1 MPWLVRNRTELA
13 GTERPDPVPVGAN
26 RRGRFKPSA
35 RVLASP
41 LYRRLWLSGIIYYSA
56 RWVEIIT
63 SGWIVLALTG
73 SPLLVG
79 LTGFFRVLPMLILGS
94 LFGVL
99 ADRFPRANILLG
111 IHAVS
116 LMAALILA
124 LTFILEVE
132 SLGVIYPMIFVL
144 GCGSAADFSARS
156 TLIDEVQDRSLLAST
171 MSLESLSMSG
181 AKITSAI
188 FAGFLL
194 SVGGAGLAYGYLA
207 LLYGTGLVWI
217 SAFKRLLPARRRART
232 ASLRLISSLY
242 SGWASALR
250 IPVVRGV
257 FIVTIIM
264 NVLIFPYQQ
273 LIAIVAGDI
282 LSVGPFWMGVLAGA
296 DGAGGTLIAAWLA
309 FGSGTRRQGALF
321 VGGSTG
327 AAALLIGLALS
338 PEYALSLVIQLALG
352 ICTGLFGA
360 HQAALVLS
368 AAPAESRARALGLIA
383 TAIGLTPIG
392 MLLIGGLSS
401 AAGARAAI
409 ASMAALGLIGL
420 LLVVIFN
427 PRLRAARIAG
437 TRLEDGGS

>member
-1 MPWLVRNRTELA
+1 
-13 GTERPDPVPVGAN
+13 
-26 RRGRFKPSA
+26 
-35 RVLASP
+35 VLASP
-41 LYRRLWLSGIIYYSA
+41 VYRRLWVSGVIYYSA

-63 SGWIVLALTG
+63 SGWVVLALTG

-79 LTGFFRVLPMLILGS
+79 FTGFFRLLPMFILGS

-99 ADRFPRANILLG
+99 ADRFTRVNILVG

-116 LMAALILA
+116 LLAALILA
-124 LTFILEVE
+124 TAFLLDVA
-132 SLGVIYPMIFVL
+132 SLGIIYPMIFVL

-156 TLIDEVQDRSLLAST
+156 TLIDEVQDRSLLAPT

-194 SVGGAGLAYGYLA
+194 SAGGAGLAYGYLA
-207 LLYGTGLVWI
+207 VLYGTGLIWI
-217 SAFKRLLPARRRART
+217 GALKRRLPARRRAQT
-232 ASLRLISSLY
+232 ESLRLIASLS

-250 IPVVRGV
+250 VPVVRGV
-257 FIVTIIM
+257 FLVTIII

-273 LIAIVAGDI
+273 LIAIVASDI
-282 LSVGPFWMGVLAGA
+282 LAVGPFWMGVLAGA
-296 DGAGGTLIAAWLA
+296 DGVGGALTAAWLA
-309 FGSGTRRQGALF
+309 FGSGTRRPGALF

-338 PEYALSLVIQLALG
+338 PVFALSLVIQLALG
-352 ICTGLFGA
+352 VCAGLFGA

-401 AAGARAAI
+401 AVGAQAAI
-409 ASMAALGLIGL
+409 ATMAALGLIGL
-420 LLVVIFN
+420 LLVVIGT
-427 PRLRAARIAG
+427 PQLRAARIGG
-437 TRLEDGGS
+437 TRPGDG

>member
-1 MPWLVRNRTELA
+1 MSWLMRNRAELA
-13 GTERPDPVPVGAN
+13 GTDRLDPVPVSAK
-26 RRGRFKPSA
+26 RRGRVKLSA
-35 RVLASP
+35 RVLESP
-41 LYRRLWLSGIIYYSA
+41 VYRRLWVSGIIYYSA

-63 SGWIVLALTG
+63 SGWIVLELTG

-79 LTGFFRVLPMLILGS
+79 FTGFFRLLPMFILGS
-94 LFGVL
+94 LFGAL
-99 ADRFPRANILLG
+99 ADRFPRVNIL
-111 IHAVS
+111 IAIQAVS
-116 LMAALILA
+116 LLAALILA
-124 LTFILEVE
+124 MTFLLELE
-132 SLGVIYPMIFVL
+132 SLWIIYPIIFVL
-144 GCGSAADFSARS
+144 GSGSAADFSTRS
-156 TLIDEVQDRSLLAST
+156 TLIDEVQDRSLLAPT

-194 SVGGAGLAYGYLA
+194 SAGGAGLAYGYLT
-207 LLYGTGLVWI
+207 LLYGTGLIWI
-217 SAFKRLLPARRRART
+217 IALKRLLPARRRTHT

-242 SGWASALR
+242 SGWGSALR
-250 IPVVRGV
+250 LPVVHGV
-257 FIVTIIM
+257 FIVTIVM

-273 LIAIVAGDI
+273 LIAIVADDI

-296 DGAGGTLIAAWLA
+296 DGVGGVLTAAWLT

-321 VGGSTG
+321 VIGSTG

-338 PEYALSLVIQLALG
+338 PVFGLSLVIQLALG

-409 ASMAALGLIGL
+409 ATMAALGLIGL
-420 LLVVIFN
+420 LLTVIFN
-427 PRLRAARIAG
+427 PRLRAATIGG
-437 TRLEDGGS
+437 TRLGDG

>member
-1 MPWLVRNRTELA
+1 MSWLIRNRAELT
-13 GTERPDPVPVGAN
+13 GTDHPDPAPVSAK
-26 RRGRFKPSA
+26 RRGTIKLAA
-35 RVLASP
+35 RVLESP
-41 LYRRLWLSGIIYYSA
+41 VYRRLWLSGLIYNGA

-79 LTGFFRVLPMLILGS
+79 FTGFFRLLPMFIFGS

-99 ADRFPRANILLG
+99 ADRFRRVNILVG

-116 LMAALILA
+116 LMAALILT
-124 LTFILEVE
+124 LTFLLNVE
-132 SLGVIYPMIFVL
+132 SLWFIYPMIFVL

-156 TLIDEVQDRSLLAST
+156 TLIDEVQDRALLAST

-188 FAGFLL
+188 LTGFLL
-194 SVGGAGLAYGYLA
+194 SAGGAGLAYGVLA
-207 LLYGTGLVWI
+207 VLYGTGLI
-217 SAFKRLLPARRRART
+217 RIIALKRLLPVRRRAQPE
-232 ASLRLISSLY
+232 SLRLIASLH

-250 IPVVRGV
+250 LPVVRGV
-257 FIVTIIM
+257 FFVTIII

-273 LIAIVAGDI
+273 LIAIVADDI

-296 DGAGGTLIAAWLA
+296 DGVGGALTAAWLA
-309 FGSGTRRQGALF
+309 FGSGTRRQGTLF
-321 VGGSTG
+321 VAGSTG

-338 PEYALSLVIQLALG
+338 SVFALSLVIQLMIG

-368 AAPAESRARALGLIA
+368 ATPADSRARALGLIA

-401 AAGARAAI
+401 AAGAQAAI
-409 ASMAALGLIGL
+409 ATMAAPGLIGL
-420 LLVVIFN
+420 LLTAIAN
-427 PRLRAARIAG
+427 PRLRAARI
-437 TRLEDGGS
+437 GGSRPGDG

>member
-1 MPWLVRNRTELA
+1 MRNEADVA
-13 GTERPDPVPVGAN
+13 GADRRDPVPVNAK
-26 RRGRFKPSA
+26 RRGFFRLSA

-41 LYRRLWLSGIIYYSA
+41 VYRRLWFSGMIYYSA

-94 LFGVL
+94 LFGTL
-99 ADRFPRANILLG
+99 ADRFTRVNILVG

-116 LMAALILA
+116 LLAALILA
-124 LTFILEVE
+124 VTFLLGGA
-132 SLGVIYPMIFVL
+132 SLAIIYPMIFVL
-144 GCGSAADFSARS
+144 GCGTAADFSARS
-156 TLIDEVQDRSLLAST
+156 ALIDEVQDRSLLANT
-171 MSLESLSMSG
+171 MALESLSLSG

-194 SVGGAGLAYGYLA
+194 SAGGAGLAYGYLA
-207 LLYGTGLVWI
+207 LLYGAGLVWI
-217 SAFKRLLPARRRART
+217 SAFKRLLPARRAHTESLRVI
-232 ASLRLISSLY
+232 ASLHG
-242 SGWASALR
+242 GWTSALR
-250 IPVVRGV
+250 LPVVRGV
-257 FIVTIIM
+257 FLVTIII

-273 LIAIVAGDI
+273 LIAIVAADI

-296 DGAGGTLIAAWLA
+296 DGVGGALTGAWLT

-321 VGGSTG
+321 IGGSIG
-327 AAALLIGLALS
+327 AAALLIALALS
-338 PEYALSLVIQLALG
+338 PVFALSLAIQVALG
-352 ICTGLFGA
+352 ICAGLFGA

-368 AAPAESRARALGLIA
+368 ASPAESRARALGLIA

-401 AAGARAAI
+401 VAGAQAAI
-409 ASMAALGLIGL
+409 ATMAALGLIGL
-420 LLVVIFN
+420 LLVMIFN
-427 PRLRAARIAG
+427 PQLRAARVA
-437 TRLEDGGS
+437 

>member
-1 MPWLVRNRTELA
+1 MPWPMQNRADVA
-13 GTERPDPVPVGAN
+13 GTDRPDPVPNSAK
-26 RRGRFKPSA
+26 RQATPRLSA

-41 LYRRLWLSGIIYYSA
+41 VYRRLWVSGIVYYSA
-56 RWVEIIT
+56 RWSEIVT
-63 SGWIVLALTG
+63 SGWIVLELTG

-99 ADRFPRANILLG
+99 ADRVARANILVA

-116 LMAALILA
+116 LLAALILA
-124 LTFILEVE
+124 LAFLLDVA
-132 SLGVIYPMIFVL
+132 SLGIIYPMIFVL
-144 GCGSAADFSARS
+144 GCGSAADFSARR

-181 AKITSAI
+181 AKITAAI

-194 SVGGAGLAYGYLA
+194 SVGGAGLGYGYLA
-207 LLYGTGLVWI
+207 VLYGTGLIWI
-217 SAFKRLLPARRRART
+217 RACKRLLPARRRAQTDSVRVM
-232 ASLRLISSLY
+232 SSLH

-257 FIVTIIM
+257 FIVTIII

-282 LSVGPFWMGVLAGA
+282 LAVGPFWMGVLAGA
-296 DGAGGTLIAAWLA
+296 DGLGGALTAAWLA
-309 FGSGTRRQGALF
+309 FGSGSRRPGALF

-338 PEYALSLVIQLALG
+338 PVFALSLAIQLALG
-352 ICTGLFGA
+352 ICAGLFSV

-368 AAPAESRARALGLIA
+368 ATPAESRAGALGLIA

-401 AAGARAAI
+401 AAGAQAAI
-409 ASMAALGLIGL
+409 ATMAALGLSGL
-420 LLVVIFN
+420 LLVMIFN
-427 PRLRAARIAG
+427 PQLRAARIAG
-437 TRLEDGGS
+437 THLEDG